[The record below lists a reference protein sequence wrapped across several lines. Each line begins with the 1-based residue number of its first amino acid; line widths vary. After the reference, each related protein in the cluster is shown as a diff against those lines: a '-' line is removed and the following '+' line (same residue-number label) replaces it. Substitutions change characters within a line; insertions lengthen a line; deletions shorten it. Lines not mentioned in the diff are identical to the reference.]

1 VVGPQHITTLLTA
14 LRTNTFVKHFLLGNN
29 LIGPRGAQALADFL
43 KDYPNNIETW
53 YLAGCCI
60 DAPSFKLFVDA
71 LVQSSICHSVW
82 LKRNPFTSVTAED
95 VFRMIT
101 QMKSLRTLDLD
112 QTQFGDEGTSRMFE
126 LLATFVSSN
135 HQPLPLETLYL
146 NANGIGLKACKSIA
160 KYLVLPNCALKS
172 VYLACN
178 PIGDEGARALAS
190 GLTSNKSLL
199 RLFLKSIGVS
209 TIGAVAIF
217 TALQHHPKLS
227 VLDMSHS
234 YTTPDLNARY
244 NYIEDGASVSIIS
257 MITNLRTLRYLCLGY
272 TAMSAKSL
280 DDLKPAIR
288 SSNLLFYQ
296 ATSLHA
302 SHNKEMKE
310 IRETL
315 EANIKAYYGEDMTYS
330 KFIDGSLRFLRSPPD
345 VRYIDSVYRNR
356 DAAKAKRKEM
366 ILEKWWPE
374 GDGTLMEVQNA

>member
-1 VVGPQHITTLLTA
+1 
-14 LRTNTFVKHFLLGNN
+14 
-29 LIGPRGAQALADFL
+29 
-43 KDYPNNIETW
+43 
-53 YLAGCCI
+53 
-60 DAPSFKLFVDA
+60 
-71 LVQSSICHSVW
+71 
-82 LKRNPFTSVTAED
+82 
-95 VFRMIT
+95 
-101 QMKSLRTLDLD
+101 
-112 QTQFGDEGTSRMFE
+112 
-126 LLATFVSSN
+126 
-135 HQPLPLETLYL
+135 
-146 NANGIGLKACKSIA
+146 
-160 KYLVLPNCALKS
+160 
-172 VYLACN
+172 
-178 PIGDEGARALAS
+178 
-190 GLTSNKSLL
+190 
-199 RLFLKSIGVS
+199 
-209 TIGAVAIF
+209 
-217 TALQHHPKLS
+217 
-227 VLDMSHS
+227 MSHS

-330 KFIDGSLRFLRSPPD
+330 KFLDGNLRFLRSPPD